1 MNSGGQYVLKQLVL
15 ILIVVILCLI
25 FLAIGLILGYAAFG
39 DGKNASAILSPSKW
53 SAIIAKFTGQ

>member
-1 MNSGGQYVLKQLVL
+1 MNSGGQYVLRQLVL

-39 DGKNASAILSPSKW
+39 DGKNAFAILSPSKW